1 MALFMYGTANNTGKG
16 FFTAEDR
23 RNFFLRGYSGHD
35 SSNYVDVWAI
45 GANERGACWLAD
57 SNGIKKTEAESQA
70 LVKGADDLA
79 RTAWDNNNVDGESA
93 GEKVARIGFAK
104 PSFRTIP

>member
-1 MALFMYGTANNTGKG
+1 MALFIYGVAANTGKG
-16 FFTAEDR
+16 FFTHEDR

-45 GANERGACWLAD
+45 GANERGACWLAEK
-57 SNGIKKTEAESQA
+57 SGTEQTKAEAQA
-70 LVKGADDLA
+70 LVKASDDLA
-79 RTAWDNNNVDGESA
+79 RTAWDNDNVDDESA
-93 GEKVARIGFAK
+93 DDKVARIGSK